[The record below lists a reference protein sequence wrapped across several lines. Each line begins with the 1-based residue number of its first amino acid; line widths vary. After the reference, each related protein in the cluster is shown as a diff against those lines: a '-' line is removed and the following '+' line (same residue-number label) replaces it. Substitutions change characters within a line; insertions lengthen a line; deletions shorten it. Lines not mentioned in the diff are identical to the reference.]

1 MPDAEH
7 ATHNTERA
15 DAKVVPLR
23 AVLFDVDGTLLD
35 TTEFIYGGF
44 DHTLAAHGYPE
55 VERTA
60 YARVMGAPLGDCY
73 AALAPGCDPELLCET
88 HRTWQTGN
96 LHLSV
101 PFPDAAAVLH
111 RLTVAGLRLAAITS
125 RSRRTSVHTLEL
137 AGLAPFLDLVL
148 SFEDVHAI
156 KPDPAPLLLA
166 LERLGVP
173 PIAAVM
179 VGDTD
184 ADILA
189 GHAAGVRTV
198 GVTYGF
204 HGPEVAAARP
214 DATIDSL
221 GALLDLLQV

>member
-1 MPDAEH
+1 M
-7 ATHNTERA
+7 R
-15 DAKVVPLR
+15 VPQTPRESEPIR

-44 DHTLAAHGYPE
+44 DHTLATHGHPA

-60 YARVMGAPLGDCY
+60 YARVMGKPLEVCY
-73 AALAPGCDPELLCET
+73 VELAPGCDPVLLCET
-88 HRTWQTGN
+88 HRTWQGGN

-101 PFPDAAAVLH
+101 PFGETVEVL
-111 RLTVAGLRLAAITS
+111 RTLSDAGLGLAAITS
-125 RSRRTSVHTLEL
+125 RSRRTSVHTIEQ
-137 AGLAPFLDLVL
+137 AGLAGYLDLIL
-148 SFEDVHAI
+148 SAEDAPAI

-166 LERLGVP
+166 LQHLGVP
-173 PIAAVM
+173 PEAAVM

-189 GHAAGVRTV
+189 GRAAGVRTV

-204 HGPEVAAARP
+204 HGSDILNHAP
-214 DATIDSL
+214 DWTIDRL
-221 GALLDLLQV
+221 DQLLPICLPLSG

>member
-1 MPDAEH
+1 MPD
-7 ATHNTERA
+7 T
-15 DAKVVPLR
+15 PLS

-44 DHTLAAHGYPE
+44 DHTLAAHGHAPT
-55 VERTA
+55 ERTA
-60 YARVMGAPLGDCY
+60 YARVMGKPLDVCY
-73 AALAPGCDPELLCET
+73 IELAPGGDPVLLCET
-88 HRTWQTGN
+88 HRVWQADN

-101 PFPDAAAVLH
+101 AFPEADAVLR
-111 RLTVAGLRLAAITS
+111 RLRDAGLRLAAITS
-125 RSRRTSVHTLEL
+125 RSRRTSVRTLEL
-137 AGLAPFLDLVL
+137 AGLAGYLDLVL
-148 SFEDVHAI
+148 SAEDAGAI

-173 PIAAVM
+173 PAAAVM

-189 GHAAGVRTV
+189 GKAAGVRTV

-204 HGPEVAAARP
+204 HGPDVAAAGP
-214 DATIDSL
+214 DATIDRLDELPLLL
-221 GALLDLLQV
+221 GI